1 MEPGSVLA
9 AAAVTGNSG
18 TVDTISFQVSNAAAG
33 EAIDMTAGNTI
44 IKYTDNNQ
52 TKNLDTS
59 SLFTA
64 TEVGSGDGDSL
75 LERGEVFEVII
86 LDMVGLLDTDLGTD
100 TTFTLE
106 VVPPK
111 GISYPYFRYNTNKS
125 PLRPLTLWT
134 NGATITS
141 VSENWDTAK
150 PPTGKMAGPFSR
162 FR

>member
-1 MEPGSVLA
+1 
-9 AAAVTGNSG
+9 
-18 TVDTISFQVSNAAAG
+18 
-33 EAIDMTAGNTI
+33 MTAGNTI

-111 GISYPYFRYNTNKS
+111 GAVLFIQRNTPVS
-125 PLRPLTLWT
+125 FE
-134 NGATITS
+134 TINS
-141 VSENWDTAK
+141 LD
-150 PPTGKMAGPFSR
+150 
-162 FR
+162 